1 MTSQSTLTDAFQND
15 SLSDQ
20 VTQAEVYFAT
30 FIAEHNLPFLTADH
44 FTRLCKVMF
53 PDSKIAQGF
62 ASGRTK
68 TTAIVKHA
76 LAPMLKAQII
86 KACQSS
92 AFTILCD
99 GGNERNIL
107 QSWSVSGMRQHAS
120 PSRVF

>member
-30 FIAEHNLPFLTADH
+30 FIAEHNLPFLAADH

-62 ASGRTK
+62 ASG
-68 TTAIVKHA
+68 I
-76 LAPMLKAQII
+76 
-86 KACQSS
+86 
-92 AFTILCD
+92 
-99 GGNERNIL
+99 
-107 QSWSVSGMRQHAS
+107 
-120 PSRVF
+120 